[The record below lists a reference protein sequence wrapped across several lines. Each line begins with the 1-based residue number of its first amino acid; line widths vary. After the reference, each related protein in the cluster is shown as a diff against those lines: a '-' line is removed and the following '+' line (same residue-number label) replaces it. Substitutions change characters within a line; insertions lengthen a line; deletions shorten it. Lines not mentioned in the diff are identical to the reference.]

1 MKFLK
6 KLKSGN
12 FWVSLISAGVL
23 IAEGIFDFELK
34 TEYLNQILLG
44 LMGLMTLFGIVSDHG
59 TDSVVLQS
67 NPTNKS
73 ESETNSSSGISN
85 IKSICDTIS
94 LLLNKVSFSHDGDQ
108 EELKVG
114 DEKKDDLKVNVEEKE
129 EVDKGIEES
138 STTEI
143 GVAENTIK
151 QDNLETENK
160 TNFDALTENTA
171 LEEKIEPDQI
181 IIHSIVN

>member
-59 TDSVVLQS
+59 SENVVLQS
-67 NPTNKS
+67 NNTNAKS
-73 ESETNSSSGISN
+73 ETDNASSNAGISN

-94 LLLNKVSFSHDGDQ
+94 LLLNKVSFSHDSELEDSKNEENDKK
-108 EELKVG
+108 EELKEDSV
-114 DEKKDDLKVNVEEKE
+114 KE
-129 EVDKGIEES
+129 TLINDKEQSSNNELEES
-138 STTEI
+138 SK
-143 GVAENTIK
+143 VENNIENKMDTNSSH
-151 QDNLETENK
+151 QNSNTENIK
-160 TNFDALTENTA
+160 
-171 LEEKIEPDQI
+171 LEQEQVVIQ
-181 IIHSIVN
+181 SIVN